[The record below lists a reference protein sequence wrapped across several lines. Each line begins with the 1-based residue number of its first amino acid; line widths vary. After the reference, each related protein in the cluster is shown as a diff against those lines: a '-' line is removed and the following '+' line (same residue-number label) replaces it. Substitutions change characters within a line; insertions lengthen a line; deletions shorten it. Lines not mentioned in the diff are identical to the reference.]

1 MHDARRTLSKASGL
15 LGDGRVHPLGRLRGL
30 VQVLSVMDV
39 LHIIGYGISSAWED
53 ALKEPLSAL
62 VTDDSVTQMLENYES
77 RGIMQVLAQVEYVEL
92 PAGSNYIT

>member
-1 MHDARRTLSKASGL
+1 MAF
-15 LGDGRVHPLGRLRGL
+15 
-30 VQVLSVMDV
+30 QV
-39 LHIIGYGISSAWED
+39 WED

-62 VTDDSVTQMLENYES
+62 VTDDSVTRMLENYES